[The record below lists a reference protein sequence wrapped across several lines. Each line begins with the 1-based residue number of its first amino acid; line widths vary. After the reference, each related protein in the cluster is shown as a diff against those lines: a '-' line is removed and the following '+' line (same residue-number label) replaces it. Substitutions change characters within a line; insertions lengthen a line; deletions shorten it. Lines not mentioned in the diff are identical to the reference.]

1 MSRGCRIGAAA
12 FFCAA
17 LIFIQFGV
25 RWLPGGYGGQSSKL
39 ISVLVDC
46 PGLSSIRCSLTVR
59 VVWRAVANNEI
70 ILNLLKIR
78 KKAIGHKSSK
88 R

>member
-12 FFCAA
+12 LFFCAG

-39 ISVLVDC
+39 ISVLVGC
-46 PGLSSIRCSLTVR
+46 PSNKVGSR
-59 VVWRAVANNEI
+59 
-70 ILNLLKIR
+70 
-78 KKAIGHKSSK
+78 
-88 R
+88 

>member
-1 MSRGCRIGAAA
+1 MSRAVALVRQL

-25 RWLPGGYGGQSSKL
+25 LWLPGRYGGQSSKL

-46 PGLSSIRCSLTVR
+46 PGDMAGSR
-59 VVWRAVANNEI
+59 
-70 ILNLLKIR
+70 
-78 KKAIGHKSSK
+78 
-88 R
+88 

>member
-46 PGLSSIRCSLTVR
+46 SGNKVGSR
-59 VVWRAVANNEI
+59 
-70 ILNLLKIR
+70 
-78 KKAIGHKSSK
+78 
-88 R
+88 